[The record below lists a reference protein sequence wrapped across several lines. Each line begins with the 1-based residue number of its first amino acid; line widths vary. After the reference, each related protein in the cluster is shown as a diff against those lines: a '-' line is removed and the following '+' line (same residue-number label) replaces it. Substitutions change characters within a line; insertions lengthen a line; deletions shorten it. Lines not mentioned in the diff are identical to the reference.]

1 MEMGNFRLKLKS
13 QDFFNNIKMN
23 TSWQDQERKHI
34 NIFYIIYLYLCKVFC
49 TKLHTTQYFFNIQ
62 ATVLTYVYRY
72 ARRIYHILR
81 IKKKMYSYT
90 VQRECTKKYRRYFL
104 RILYERQIL
113 LSQLL
118 YSFWRVWSYEQELSS
133 ESKLKKISYISMH

>member
-81 IKKKMYSYT
+81 IKKKLYSYT

-104 RILYERQIL
+104 GILYIIIICSTIYTSPRCADACARS
-113 LSQLL
+113 LS
-118 YSFWRVWSYEQELSS
+118 
-133 ESKLKKISYISMH
+133 KNYIFSPIFI

>member
-34 NIFYIIYLYLCKVFC
+34 NIFINILYLYLCKVFC

-81 IKKKMYSYT
+81 IKKK
-90 VQRECTKKYRRYFL
+90 CT
-104 RILYERQIL
+104 RILYRESVLKNIEGIFYVYYMIREIDIIVSVIVFFL
-113 LSQLL
+113 ESMVIRIGIIM
-118 YSFWRVWSYEQELSS
+118 RVN
-133 ESKLKKISYISMH
+133 